1 MRFSM
6 SKSNIGLATL
16 PIIEANGKRSVVYGF
31 IIETRLPARA
41 ILPHRGSGGC
51 NTDDREIRL
60 EDIRLFSVGLT
71 GTVFSLCL
79 PKNMRCIACGYC
91 RFTFLSIA
99 LCAVSGVR

>member
-6 SKSNIGLATL
+6 SKSNIALL
-16 PIIEANGKRSVVYGF
+16 LSLSLKQMGKRSVVYGF

-60 EDIRLFSVGLT
+60 EDIRLFRLD
-71 GTVFSLCL
+71 
-79 PKNMRCIACGYC
+79 
-91 RFTFLSIA
+91 
-99 LCAVSGVR
+99 